1 MNRFFTKYLNASL
14 VAKVLL
20 LLVFAVLLV
29 AGSAVM
35 SPEQAE
41 AFPQRSALRGYFSNS
56 SYSGNGKRVWS
67 DDWFGYDNPDSSGLY
82 VNTIDEFVEFYEDR
96 INSRYPGSETTQAR
110 TAAAFTIHVMLGNPG
125 GSSKGITSAQFNEWE
140 RRVRAYARVDRIDF
154 NRNYSFSRNTLYDA
168 SNDDVMWYTDN
179 DTRPSVVFLD
189 ESNSVVFA
197 IKRDC
202 ANPVGGMNELPD
214 QPPISWELRPA
225 IGGRSQGGVDNRQ
238 IPSGPYAGQD
248 YNIRYAV
255 AGERIRISG
264 ATDKLSDEW
273 PQSRNHTLYMQ
284 LTPGYRSYANLNR
297 GITSATRENNSTAYF
312 DGRRVGR
319 AVENAY
325 FDIDSGTPHGTVI
338 CLRTGVN
345 NYTGIQPSTVTS
357 TNIRWTGNR
366 CWTVLQRYDID
377 SVGVADGP
385 DNSGL
390 SPGESGTARIQ
401 FSNVG
406 RGASTVRNSG
416 GVTGAVR
423 VAMRLYERT
432 SNTTVGSVDVRSN
445 IAVNA
450 SGNATLTFP
459 WAIPSDAEVG
469 DEYCV
474 AARVTNI
481 AGFTAGYITDSSFIR
496 DEVCATIS
504 AGPYFGLDE
513 GSVFA
518 GVQLGE
524 RAPTATSVL
533 IASSFSTV
541 TGDWI
546 GGVSEFAALA
556 LGQISGFSTTTTIAE
571 VSNPSDDAPQR
582 SGGAEQELID
592 LTFANTPALGNF
604 GSDRYR
610 QTDLYQ
616 LYVDPAT
623 NNSLNNNQADD
634 LPQLDEVSGQPSIG
648 TTTELLTGGT
658 ETAVAGRKV
667 WWVRNNNGTPSNLKL
682 ADSSAIDLRGQGGI
696 DVVVLVSGDLWIGN
710 NIIVFDDS
718 GYANIE
724 AIPSLTVIVE
734 GEIHLGSQVTQLD
747 GTYITAGDFNTCDS
761 NSAFGPGNEDHVVL
775 STGECNEQLTVNG
788 LVLADRFLLKRTYGS
803 TTGANADNTE
813 PAEQF
818 IHAAEVYLSP
828 PPSPFPNLPG
838 VSSLVDLPPLF

>member
-189 ESNSVVFA
+189 ESNYVVFA

-214 QPPISWELRPA
+214 QPPIGYFDSTDGSTCTIRGWALDPDNTGAIRVRIRENGPSGTIIATIRANSTRTDVGTIYGSAYNDSGFVYNLPDRFKDGSTYTIHVGAIGVDTLGNENGVGRTLTRSPRTITCTTSWELRPA
-225 IGGRSQGGVDNRQ
+225 IGGRSQGGGDNRQ

-469 DEYCV
+469 D
-474 AARVTNI
+474 
-481 AGFTAGYITDSSFIR
+481 D
-496 DEVCATIS
+496 
-504 AGPYFGLDE
+504 
-513 GSVFA
+513 
-518 GVQLGE
+518 
-524 RAPTATSVL
+524 L
-533 IASSFSTV
+533 I
-541 TGDWI
+541 
-546 GGVSEFAALA
+546 
-556 LGQISGFSTTTTIAE
+556 
-571 VSNPSDDAPQR
+571 
-582 SGGAEQELID
+582 
-592 LTFANTPALGNF
+592 
-604 GSDRYR
+604 
-610 QTDLYQ
+610 
-616 LYVDPAT
+616 
-623 NNSLNNNQADD
+623 
-634 LPQLDEVSGQPSIG
+634 
-648 TTTELLTGGT
+648 
-658 ETAVAGRKV
+658 
-667 WWVRNNNGTPSNLKL
+667 
-682 ADSSAIDLRGQGGI
+682 
-696 DVVVLVSGDLWIGN
+696 
-710 NIIVFDDS
+710 
-718 GYANIE
+718 
-724 AIPSLTVIVE
+724 
-734 GEIHLGSQVTQLD
+734 
-747 GTYITAGDFNTCDS
+747 
-761 NSAFGPGNEDHVVL
+761 
-775 STGECNEQLTVNG
+775 
-788 LVLADRFLLKRTYGS
+788 
-803 TTGANADNTE
+803 
-813 PAEQF
+813 
-818 IHAAEVYLSP
+818 YL
-828 PPSPFPNLPG
+828 
-838 VSSLVDLPPLF
+838 